1 MHGLD
6 RRKGVAALVP
16 AAAAA
21 ALIALTLVQPGQATP
36 RATSATCTQ
45 HGTVTFGVAGG
56 AIPALD
62 PNTIASAAQWTIQP
76 LLYNGLTKYA
86 HDGSVLPD
94 LALRWKHSADLKTWW
109 FFLRHGV
116 KYADGRPFT
125 AKDVVANVTR
135 VLDPATASQ
144 ARGNIKDVQS
154 VRAIGDYEVR
164 FKTGSAELDLPGS
177 GLPHEDERR
186 REHREQGSE
195 ARGQRHRAVPGREL
209 HPRPDALARPEP
221 ELLGP
226 EAVLQQDQLRAPARP
241 DVNGHG
247 LHRRQARPCVPGSD
261 VGGRQDQERQERVD
275 PQADDDL
282 ERAGVGGRHHLAAVR
297 QRGSPVRPSRMRST
311 ARPWSRWRSRAR
323 RPPRSRTTWST
334 RPTRRSTR
342 SSPPTRSTST
352 RRSSS
357 SRRQAF
363 SPGRRSVPDRRH
375 ARVDDDGRDPAAGP
389 EEDRPRPHD
398 RPEGREHVSRR
409 VLPAGQV
416 LSRRD
421 RRELPLAPAEPG
433 PHARLPHLGQVR
445 VQLEQRAPTTAC
457 CRRRSAAPPVRRS

>member
-21 ALIALTLVQPGQATP
+21 ALIALTLVQPGHATP
-36 RATSATCTQ
+36 RVTSATTCTQ

-94 LALRWKHSADLKTWW
+94 LAVSWKHSADLKTWW

-116 KYADGRPFT
+116 KYANGRPFT

-135 VLDPATASQ
+135 VLNPATASQ

-164 FKTGSAELDLPGS
+164 FKTGSPSSILPDQVFLTKMS
-177 GLPHEDERR
+177 DVA
-186 REHREQGSE
+186 EHREQGPE
-195 ARGQRHRAVPGREL
+195 ARRQRHRAVSGREL

-226 EAVLQQDQLRAPARP
+226 EAVLQPDQLRPRARP
-241 DVNGHG
+241 DVDGHG
-247 LHRRQARPCVPGSD
+247 LHRRQARSGVPGSD
-261 VGGRQDQERQERVD
+261 VGGGQDPERQERVD

-282 ERAGVGGRHHLAAVR
+282 ERPGLGGRHDLAAVR
-297 QRGSPVRPSRMRST
+297 QRARPSGPLVRD
-311 ARPWSRWRSRAR
+311 RPRDDGQGGVCR
-323 RPPRSRTTWST
+323 RGDPHAHATTSST
-334 RPTRRSTR
+334 RRTRPSTR
-342 SSPPTRSTST
+342 SSPRTRSTST

-357 SRRQAF
+357 SRRRAF
-363 SPGRRSVPDRRH
+363 SPGRRS
-375 ARVDDDGRDPAAGP
+375 
-389 EEDRPRPHD
+389 
-398 RPEGREHVSRR
+398 
-409 VLPAGQV
+409 
-416 LSRRD
+416 
-421 RRELPLAPAEPG
+421 
-433 PHARLPHLGQVR
+433 
-445 VQLEQRAPTTAC
+445 
-457 CRRRSAAPPVRRS
+457 RS